1 MAFRP
6 ATGSTYTRDAAAAAE
21 AARFRYTD
29 DAGTH
34 FDYTPAYDPRAEGG
48 ASAAD
53 ARAGFTPGY
62 YSVPDADMVR
72 QAQQAAAEAGLAGPR
87 LRVKEFPQAW
97 HKIDDAEGH
106 AAATRAKV
114 EAAGFVYGGGGG
126 GGDEWDDVGAAAA
139 AAAGGYDEDT
149 ASRRRAAARRHA
161 EAEWRAQQAE
171 ATAASADSAAEA
183 AAKAESSREEQE
195 AADLAYAMALSASQT
210 ADDPDARLLAELE
223 LSEAKKRRA
232 QHANG
237 GAPNGNAGTGRGRG
251 GGGQPSGDVPHGG
264 DEDEAATPRGG
275 LGRSRGQALAA
286 RYWVSTC
293 LDCDEELDASCDGF
307 YDLWGDFTELEDAEG
322 GRCPSLKA
330 LLGTP
335 GISPG
340 SGAPREALLVDR
352 RTDAL
357 LAERCRLLA
366 EDVAANGALQRSP
379 EARAAYLGR
388 YVATA
393 LGGPIGGDSDA
404 QALAQAWAEGATTL
418 RAAARSCVLR
428 LGDLPVGLPR
438 HRALLFKVLAPL
450 LHLSCRLVRGAYYC
464 DGDDSCARVILLTT
478 GGFEYD
484 VDLMHSPG
492 KLTLPPGFV
501 PPQPQEGGSNPGSRE
516 GARAAEG
523 LPKEE
528 APAQGATPQQTAK
541 APRSGRPG
549 APSRAA
555 AAAAAASDP
564 SASRPRA
571 TAPPFGPR
579 HGGTGSNPT
588 SADSSFEAEPRLS
601 DDDDT
606 EEDVTVAELM
616 SAYGCSAEL
625 AFEALMAADYHLAR
639 AHLLCQGAAILGA
652 SAREVYELLV
662 LSGWDLEKAVQ
673 SHMDAME
680 EARRGGPPRASAP
693 PPQQQRSTPAQR
705 PPSGPQGWAGPPAG
719 GAHVPARKQQASA
732 PGFQAKSSST
742 PAASAA
748 AAMASGSMDPAARAK
763 ATARLT
769 ELRAAAAAAAADASS
784 AEVVRKAFHNE
795 WDSRVAGLDLPGV
808 LRVFGVAVP
817 RPEGG
822 ASRPPSAAVRKAY
835 REAMLRFHPDRQR
848 DATLA
853 DRVRAEETFKMIQ
866 TAASNFSA

>member
-29 DAGTH
+29 DSGTH
-34 FDYTPAYDPRAEGG
+34 FEYTPAYDPRQEGG

-62 YSVPDADMVR
+62 YSVPDADMLR
-72 QAQQAAAEAGLAGPR
+72 QAQQADAEAGLAGPR
-87 LRVKEFPQAW
+87 LRVRDFPQAW
-97 HKIDDAEGH
+97 HKIDDADGH
-106 AAATRAKV
+106 AAATRAHV
-114 EAAGFVYGGGGG
+114 EATGFAYVGGHAGGE
-126 GGDEWDDVGAAAA
+126 DHWEDASAAAA
-139 AAAGGYDEDT
+139 DGGYDED
-149 ASRRRAAARRHA
+149 AAAKRRAAARRRA

-171 ATAASADSAAEA
+171 ATAASVDSAAEA
-183 AAKAESSREEQE
+183 AANAASSREAQE
-195 AADLAYAMALSASQT
+195 AEDLAYAMALSASQT

-223 LSEAKKRRA
+223 LSEAKQRTKQGKGA
-232 QHANG
+232 GANG
-237 GAPNGNAGTGRGRG
+237 GPHA
-251 GGGQPSGDVPHGG
+251 SGEQPHGG
-264 DEDEAATPRGG
+264 DDDAATPRAG

-293 LDCDEELDASCDGF
+293 LDWDEELDADCDGF
-307 YDLWGDFTELEDAEG
+307 YDLWGDFTELEEAEG

-330 LLGTP
+330 LLGAP
-335 GISPG
+335 GVSPG

-393 LGGPIGGDSDA
+393 LGGPIGGDADA

-464 DGDDSCARVILLTT
+464 DGDDSCARIILLTSE
-478 GGFEYD
+478 GYEYD

-501 PPQPQEGGSNPGSRE
+501 PPQPGEGAAQRE
-516 GARAAEG
+516 GARAADG

-528 APAQGATPQQTAK
+528 APAQGAGGRAQPQQPQPAK
-541 APRSGRPG
+541 QSKTSRSGRPG

-555 AAAAAASDP
+555 AAAAASDAS
-564 SASRPRA
+564 AHRPRA

-579 HGGTGSNPT
+579 HGGGTSSGPT
-588 SADSSFEAEPRLS
+588 SADSSFETEPRLS

-652 SAREVYELLV
+652 SAREVYQLLV

-673 SHMDAME
+673 THMDAME
-680 EARRGGPPRASAP
+680 EARRGGPPRAQ
-693 PPQQQRSTPAQR
+693 QQQRSTPAAAPQR
-705 PPSGPQGWAGPPAG
+705 PATGPQGWSGPPAG
-719 GAHVPARKQQASA
+719 GAHVPPRKQHVQAS
-732 PGFQAKSSST
+732 GFQAKSSST

-748 AAMASGSMDPAARAK
+748 SAMASGSMDPAARAK
-763 ATARLT
+763 ATARLA
-769 ELRAAAAAAAADASS
+769 ELRASAAAAAAEATSAD
-784 AEVVRKAFHNE
+784 VVRRAFHNE

-808 LRVFGVAVP
+808 LRIFGVAVP

-822 ASRPPSAAVRKAY
+822 AGRPPSAAVRKAY

-848 DATLA
+848 DASLA
-853 DRVRAEETFKMIQ
+853 DRVRAEETFKLIQ
-866 TAASNFSA
+866 TAASNYSA

>member
-21 AARFRYTD
+21 ASRFRYTD

-34 FDYTPAYDPRAEGG
+34 FDYTPAYDPQREGG

-87 LRVKEFPQAW
+87 LRVRDFPQAW
-97 HKIDDAEGH
+97 HKIDDADSH
-106 AAATRAKV
+106 AAATRAHV
-114 EAAGFVYGGGGG
+114 EATGFAYGGGHAG
-126 GGDEWDDVGAAAA
+126 GGDDWEDAGAAAES
-139 AAAGGYDEDT
+139 GYDED
-149 ASRRRAAARRHA
+149 AAAKRRAAALRRA

-171 ATAASADSAAEA
+171 ATAASVDSAAEA
-183 AAKAESSREEQE
+183 AANAASSREAQE
-195 AADLAYAMALSASQT
+195 AEDLAYAMALSASQT

-223 LSEAKKRRA
+223 LSEAKQRQR
-232 QHANG
+232 QGQG
-237 GAPNGNAGTGRGRG
+237 GATPGKAHA
-251 GGGQPSGDVPHGG
+251 SGDQPG
-264 DEDEAATPRGG
+264 DGDDDVATPRAG
-275 LGRSRGQALAA
+275 LGRSHGQALAA

-293 LDCDEELDASCDGF
+293 LDWDEELDAACDGF
-307 YDLWGDFTELEDAEG
+307 YDLWGDFTELEEAEG

-330 LLGTP
+330 LLGAP
-335 GISPG
+335 GMSPG

-366 EDVAANGALQRSP
+366 DDVAANGALQRSP

-393 LGGPIGGDSDA
+393 LGGPIGGDADA
-404 QALAQAWAEGATTL
+404 QALAQAWAEGANTL

-438 HRALLFKVLAPL
+438 HRALLFKVLAPV

-464 DGDDSCARVILLTT
+464 DGDDSCARVILLTSE
-478 GGFEYD
+478 GYEYD

-501 PPQPQEGGSNPGSRE
+501 PPQPEDGAAQRE
-516 GARAAEG
+516 GARAADG

-528 APAQGATPQQTAK
+528 APGAGGRAQPPQPQPSK
-541 APRSGRPG
+541 ASRSGRPG

-555 AAAAAASDP
+555 AAAAAASDT
-564 SASRPRA
+564 SAHRPRA

-579 HGGTGSNPT
+579 HGGATPSGPT
-588 SADSSFEAEPRLS
+588 SPDSSFEAEPGTKS

-625 AFEALMAADYHLAR
+625 AFEALMAADYHLPR

-652 SAREVYELLV
+652 SAREVYQLLV

-673 SHMDAME
+673 THMDAME
-680 EARRGGPPRASAP
+680 EARRGGPPRA
-693 PPQQQRSTPAQR
+693 QQQRSTPAAAPPR
-705 PPSGPQGWAGPPAG
+705 PASGPQGWSGPPAG
-719 GAHVPARKQQASA
+719 GAHVPARKQHAQASA

-742 PAASAA
+742 AAPTAAS
-748 AAMASGSMDPAARAK
+748 AMASGSMDPAARAK
-763 ATARLT
+763 ATARLA
-769 ELRAAAAAAAADASS
+769 ELRAAAAAAAVDASS

-795 WDSRVAGLDLPGV
+795 WDSRVAGLDLPAV
-808 LRVFGVAVP
+808 LRAFGVAVP

-822 ASRPPSAAVRKAY
+822 AGRPPSAAVRKAY

-848 DATLA
+848 DASLA
-853 DRVRAEETFKMIQ
+853 DRVRAEETFKLIQ
-866 TAASNFSA
+866 TAASNYSA